1 MQSRQSMIGRL
12 TRRGTCRSAYERDRV
27 RSLWRRRMKSKRFAA
42 TLRVFGWMA
51 FYLLLSAPAIILA
64 DQGQSNSF
72 VIRGVRVFDGR
83 KVLEQNDVW
92 VEGGKIKAV
101 GK

>member
-1 MQSRQSMIGRL
+1 M
-12 TRRGTCRSAYERDRV
+12 T
-27 RSLWRRRMKSKRFAA
+27 
-42 TLRVFGWMA
+42 

-101 GK
+101 GKNLKVPSSVKTVEAAGDTLLPA